1 MGKRT
6 TLFLIN
12 GETSDDVISEMAEAA
27 AANQSRLSCQ
37 LLGPAPALPMYAYG
51 VPPYG
56 GMNIPDNWSE
66 LVEEA
71 HTKHRARAD
80 EIENIL
86 GKSGTSGNVQPVLC
100 VPAEMKRQVAR
111 RARVCDV
118 ACIADNLRQ
127 SPDIFRE
134 AANGVLFHSPIGLML
149 NRSPLMAV
157 NHVFVAWDS
166 SEAAAKAVHTA
177 LPYLIAAKEVTI
189 ACFDPVMTEELQ
201 GVDPGTDVAKW
212 LSHHGCNVTLSQF
225 PSGGVEIGQC
235 IQNRAQESGAD
246 LIVMGAYGHSRL
258 IETVFGGTTQTMIDD
273 CEMGVL
279 MAHS

>member
-12 GETSDDVISEMAEAA
+12 GETTDDVIAQMAEEAA
-27 AANQSRLSCQ
+27 ASQSRLNCQ

-71 HTKHRARAD
+71 HSKHRIRAD
-80 EIENIL
+80 EVEGIL
-86 GKSGTSGNVQPVLC
+86 GKAGASGIVQPVLC

-111 RARVCDV
+111 LARVCDV
-118 ACIADNLRQ
+118 ACVADNLREH
-127 SPDIFRE
+127 PDIFRE

-149 NRSPLMAV
+149 NRSSLTPV
-157 NHVFVAWDS
+157 DNVFIAWDS

-177 LPYLIAAKEVTI
+177 LPYLVAAKEVTV
-189 ACFDPVMTEELQ
+189 ACFDPVMTEEQQ
-201 GVDPGTDVAKW
+201 GADPGTDVAGW

-225 PSGGVEIGQC
+225 PSGGVEIGRC
-235 IQNRAQESGAD
+235 IQNRAKERGAD

-258 IETVFGGTTQTMIDD
+258 IEVVFGGTTQTMIDE
-273 CEMGVL
+273 CETGVL